1 MEPRTNNNEDNV
13 PEDALSG
20 NKRKQATLA
29 RVRTG
34 KKKILEG
41 LRLFCPPTK
50 IQLEQFQLNMK
61 TNEKKKWGRSLKRLL
76 DAKPKLI
83 E

>member
-34 KKKILEG
+34 KKEILEG

-50 IQLEQFQLNMK
+50 IQLEQFQ
-61 TNEKKKWGRSLKRLL
+61 
-76 DAKPKLI
+76 
-83 E
+83 

>member
-34 KKKILEG
+34 KKKKKILEG

-50 IQLEQFQLNMK
+50 IQLEQFQ
-61 TNEKKKWGRSLKRLL
+61 
-76 DAKPKLI
+76 
-83 E
+83 